1 MAQSAQNGP
10 VPNQAPDAATD
21 AVLKPSAPVAAGA
34 RVVKG
39 IDFNEYSDKTL
50 TVEDL
55 VDNMAG
61 MGFQASAVSE
71 AVRIVN
77 DMVSLDAHAYS
88 RVLLLN

>member
-1 MAQSAQNGP
+1 MEQGTQDDLP
-10 VPNQAPDAATD
+10 LNQAPDAATD

-34 RVVKG
+34 RVVRG
-39 IDFNEYSDKTL
+39 IEFNEYDDKTL
-50 TVEDL
+50 TVDEL
-55 VDNMAG
+55 VNNMAN

-77 DMVSLDAHAYS
+77 DMVSCTAHTCS